1 MNPSPETIVELLNTL
16 VVPQFE
22 GTDMRFDISFEKHDD
37 TDEIWT
43 FVDVIFDIDKY
54 YQKFGNSDFN
64 LGTFDSAIIRQVK
77 SCLKYFNIHK
87 SVVETYAE

>member
-22 GTDMRFDISFEKHDD
+22 GTDMRFDISFVKHDD

-54 YQKFGNSDFN
+54 YQQFGNSDYN
-64 LGTFDSAIIRQVK
+64 LDTFESEIIRQVK

-87 SVVETYAE
+87 SVVETYVE